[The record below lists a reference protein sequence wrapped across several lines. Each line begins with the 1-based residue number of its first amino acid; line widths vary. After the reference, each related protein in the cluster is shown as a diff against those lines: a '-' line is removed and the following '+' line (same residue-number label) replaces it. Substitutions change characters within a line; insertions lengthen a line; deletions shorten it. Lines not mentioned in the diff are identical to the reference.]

1 MTKGKT
7 ILLILLCLSFMLA
20 SPEITAKERR
30 GAQLK
35 IYKTD
40 GEYITGE
47 LIAAKKS
54 TLLLMDSISSAD
66 VSVSIEEIESIEVA
80 KKPKIL
86 LGAGLGLTIGIGI
99 GVLTGFLFGSDEP
112 EGNGEPGEYKTRSA
126 SQKALTIGTLF
137 GLIGA
142 IGGGITGAYTA
153 GEEVIQI
160 GGRSQQEIE
169 IDLERLRL
177 KARYPDFK

>member
-7 ILLILLCLSFMLA
+7 ILLILFCFSLILA
-20 SPEITAKERR
+20 SPETLCKERQ

-35 IYKTD
+35 IFKTD

-47 LIAAKKS
+47 LIAVKKS

-66 VSVSIEEIESIEVA
+66 VSVSFEEIESIKVA
-80 KKPKIL
+80 RKPRIL
-86 LGAGLGLTIGIGI
+86 LGAGLGLTIGAGVGI
-99 GVLTGFLFGSDEP
+99 LTGFLFGSDEP

-142 IGGGITGAYTA
+142 IGGGITGAYA
-153 GEEVIQI
+153 GGEEVIQI
-160 GGRSQQEIE
+160 EGKPQQEIE
-169 IDLERLRL
+169 INLDKLRL
-177 KARYPDFK
+177 KARYPDYK